1 MVALSRED
9 AFASAVNLFSH
20 IDFLKDQKK
29 ECIDALLEKKD
40 VLGVLPRGIEK
51 SLIYLLFPK
60 IHLLVNS
67 GEMCHVVVVSALKAI
82 AITEEQV
89 VELNECEFQLQRI
102 GEMSE
107 DPWQNT
113 RREIWGSVWQT
124 EMWQRKNWISKLKT
138 AELKNNVELLVWVSS
153 TGTFVDLFNSSSK

>member
-89 VELNECEFQLQRI
+89 VELNEWEFQLQRLARCPKIHDKILEGKYEVVFGRQKCGRGRI
-102 GEMSE
+102 GFQSLRL
-107 DPWQNT
+107 QN
-113 RREIWGSVWQT
+113 
-124 EMWQRKNWISKLKT
+124 
-138 AELKNNVELLVWVSS
+138 
-153 TGTFVDLFNSSSK
+153 